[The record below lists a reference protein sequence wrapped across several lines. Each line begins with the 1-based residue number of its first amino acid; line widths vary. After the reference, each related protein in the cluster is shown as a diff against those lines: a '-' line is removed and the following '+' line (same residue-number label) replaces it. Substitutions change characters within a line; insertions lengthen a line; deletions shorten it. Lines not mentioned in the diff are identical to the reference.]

1 MAEVVR
7 KSEKLQGVFEMAGAV
22 CHELNQPLMAISGY
36 SELIAMKVK
45 KDDPL
50 HADIKKL
57 AKQVERMGRITQKL
71 MSITKYETKEYLNR
85 KIIDIEKSS
94 TTPKSES

>member
-1 MAEVVR
+1 
-7 KSEKLQGVFEMAGAV
+7 MAGAV

-36 SELIAMKVK
+36 SELIAMKLK

-50 HADIKKL
+50 RTDVRKL
-57 AKQVERMGRITQKL
+57 SKQVERLGKITQKL
-71 MSITKYETKEYLNR
+71 MSITKYETKEYLDR

-94 TTPKSES
+94 LTPNHHRKPTDGDYPLST